1 MDAIDFQFIYSSY
14 EVCATVRADYLT
26 SPLIE
31 INLLSALMNEDE
43 LSSSTTSRWTLRVV
57 KQVKIMAQR
66 FEFAA
71 PPRVFLVIMV
81 QGPKVSMPT
90 LVNGGP
96 GMMRSSGRSAIFC
109 FDYFLVICDIQRIF
123 GVLMTRVAFRLLS
136 SNLQIGLRQM

>member
-1 MDAIDFQFIYSSY
+1 MLSIFNSST
-14 EVCATVRADYLT
+14 ALT
-26 SPLIE
+26 KFVPQSERIILTGPLIE

-66 FEFAA
+66 FELAA
-71 PPRVFLVIMV
+71 PPRAFLVKMV

-109 FDYFLVICDIQRIF
+109 C
-123 GVLMTRVAFRLLS
+123 
-136 SNLQIGLRQM
+136 

>member
-1 MDAIDFQFIYSSY
+1 MLSIFNSSTAPTKFVPQS
-14 EVCATVRADYLT
+14 ERIILT
-26 SPLIE
+26 GPLIE

-96 GMMRSSGRSAIFC
+96 GMMRSSVV
-109 FDYFLVICDIQRIF
+109 DYFLVICDIQRIF
-123 GVLMTRVAFRLLS
+123 GVLMTRVVFRLLS